1 MAASHW
7 HRPKLQEET
16 AGRFAA
22 LRPTDSNSTQP
33 NHPNV
38 MKNIVK
44 FILETLACMAIG
56 MIFAILFYNAL

>member
-1 MAASHW
+1 
-7 HRPKLQEET
+7 
-16 AGRFAA
+16 
-22 LRPTDSNSTQP
+22 
-33 NHPNV
+33 